1 MHYPEVTKNQKCRGF
16 TPHPKAA
23 SDNPECKNPKQL
35 KQVVCYFCINLSIQ
49 GTLHFMWNYIYPTP
63 LKSTR
68 LTKSTQFGNQQQF
81 SLWSKRWKYNA
92 LRPLNFNLSI
102 LIIMKKSIWALPLF
116 ENRKS
121 QNILFSY
128 GEKNPCQG
136 SVKQPTQVIYSVSVA
151 FFPPSLKHWTSG
163 AFNFLAVFPLFCVK
177 RLCQN
182 WLTLNSPF

>member
-68 LTKSTQFGNQQQF
+68 LTKSTQFGNQQHF

-116 ENRKS
+116 ENRKVKISYFLMGRKIHARAAWNS
-121 QNILFSY
+121 QHKLF
-128 GEKNPCQG
+128 
-136 SVKQPTQVIYSVSVA
+136 TQWVWP
-151 FFPPSLKHWTSG
+151 FFPP
-163 AFNFLAVFPLFCVK
+163 V
-177 RLCQN
+177 
-182 WLTLNSPF
+182 